1 MQGVI
6 VIILLI
12 VAVFYLGY
20 RIYKSYNEKK
30 CGDENCGCK

>member
-1 MQGVI
+1 MQTILV

-12 VAVFYLGY
+12 AISYLGY
-20 RIYKSYNEKK
+20 RFYKTFTKKK